1 LAIEFSNPFR
11 VRIDTRKDDQPDFDV
26 DDSRDMTTL
35 TRHGGDVDSVFD
47 LLGRNENDLTAALG
61 FALSHCPP
69 LASALIERV
78 WPGHASQLAEA
89 HFALEVRGEVG
100 RTDLEVRLPTGVLIL
115 EAKRGWLLPTKSQ
128 LTQYV
133 DRIIQHGDGA
143 LVTLS
148 QASAPLAATQLP
160 SAINGVPVVHLSWR
174 DVLADI
180 SSAQPDCRGRQ
191 RFWLDELR
199 TYLKGV
205 IRMRSIADSWT
216 YCVVLND
223 DRPGGKGA
231 PSFKEYVTEGMCY
244 FHPYGEGGWPTE
256 PPNFMAFRW
265 DGKVQR
271 IHRVLQS
278 EVIPSIRDRFP
289 KHQPGKESDRAH
301 AVYQLGPRLPPL
313 EPIPS
318 GTTYRAARLWVLLDQ
333 LQTAPTLKDAIERSR
348 ALNDLGG

>member
-1 LAIEFSNPFR
+1 LVATIGGVLS
-11 VRIDTRKDDQPDFDV
+11 
-26 DDSRDMTTL
+26 SLTL
-35 TRHGGDVDSVFD
+35 HGSDVDSAFD

-61 FALSHCPP
+61 FALSRCPA
-69 LASALIERV
+69 LASALVERV
-78 WPGHASQLAEA
+78 WPGHAAQPTDTR
-89 HFALEVRGEVG
+89 FALEVRGEVG
-100 RTDLEVRLPTGVLIL
+100 RTDLEVRLPTGLLIL
-115 EAKRGWLLPTKSQ
+115 EAKRGWLLPSTSQ

-133 DRIIQHGDGA
+133 DRVTQQGDGA

-148 QASAPLAATQLP
+148 QASAALAATQLP
-160 SAINGVPVVHLSWR
+160 DAINGVPVVHLPWR

-180 SSAQPDCRGRQ
+180 SAAQPNCRGRE

-199 TYLKGV
+199 KYLKGV

-231 PSFKEYVTEGMCY
+231 PSFKEYVTESLCY
-244 FHPYGEGGWPTE
+244 FHPYGEGGWPTV

-271 IHRVLQS
+271 IHRVMES

-289 KHQPGKESDRAH
+289 KHPPGKESDRAH
-301 AVYQLGPRLPPL
+301 AVYKLGPRLPPM

-333 LQTAPTLKDAIERSR
+333 LQTAPTLKDAVEVSR
-348 ALNDLGG
+348 TLNGQ